1 MTRPIADVDVPLPTL
16 RKQIAA
22 LVARQNAQRADRS
35 AERLRNLLA
44 PTDQN
49 PNTRRQEAS

>member
-16 RKQIAA
+16 REEIAA
-22 LVARQNAQRADRS
+22 LVVRQNAQRAERS

-49 PNTRRQEAS
+49 PNSRRQEA